1 MPKGTPSPPTSAGS
15 PPPAVVSASLVVL
28 QAELDDERAAH
39 RATEAALRDAEAA
52 RQTAEA
58 RAARLEAE
66 NAQSAEQI
74 SRLEHLN
81 KELRKALFGPRSEK
95 LGEDERQLSFEE
107 FWAAI
112 AEAGGQPEADDQEQD
127 EEAGGNRR
135 RRSPRGS
142 RSGVR
147 FGSHIDRR
155 EEVIEPDTIMCPCGC
170 GEMTKIGED
179 RSERLDYEPAK
190 FTVIETVRP
199 RYACNKC
206 KGGGVV
212 QASAPAS
219 LVEGGLPTEA
229 LLAHVLIAKYGDHL
243 PLYRQSQI
251 YERSGIEVHRATLA
265 TWVGQASF
273 HLRPVVDC
281 LTDEL
286 KKSNNLGLDETTI
299 RVLDP
304 GRGKTKT
311 GYMWT
316 LVRDER
322 HWSGADPP
330 GVVYRYAPG
339 RGGKYGAKLLGGFS
353 GTVQLDAYSGHNIL
367 ARADRRGGPVTRA
380 LCWSHARRKLK
391 EVYDSSTSP
400 IALAGLQ
407 RIAKLYAIEEKIRGE
422 PPATR
427 QAIRWEE
434 SAPIVNAFG
443 IWLDEQRSRVS
454 PRSRLGEKLAYI
466 ANQWDGLLEFLYDGR
481 VEIDSNLVENRIR
494 PLKTMESFCTPCS
507 SIWKHWDLFPAR
519 GSMWMSPPPVGH
531 GLGDILGMKVC
542 NLDLPRRSG
551 NDLPGGQLSHLDQ
564 TPDDM
569 TGDAEL
575 LRGFEHGAPNAV
587 LVGGEMGVNAVHAAD
602 RADPLGRPGLVLP
615 GAHAH
620 PVERCGDMVVGPPS
634 CHVPHDGQGL
644 IGGPASVLATPRL
657 LNP

>member
-1 MPKGTPSPPTSAGS
+1 MPKGTPSSPTGAGS
-15 PPPAVVSASLVVL
+15 PSPEVVSAALAAL
-28 QAELDDERAAH
+28 QVELAEERAAH
-39 RATEAALRDAEAA
+39 RATEAALCEAEQARSAAEAA

-66 NAQSAEQI
+66 TAQSAEQI

-81 KELRKALFGPRSEK
+81 KELRHALFGKKSEK
-95 LGEDERQLSFEE
+95 LSEDERQLSFEE

-112 AEAGGQPEADDQEQD
+112 AEAGGRPEADDREQD
-127 EEAGGNRR
+127 EEAGGKRR

-147 FGSHIDRR
+147 FGAQVDRR

-190 FTVIETVRP
+190 FTVVETVRP

-206 KGGGVV
+206 KRGGVV
-212 QASAPAS
+212 QSPAPAS

-229 LLAHVLIAKYGDHL
+229 LLAHVLISKYGDHC

-286 KKSNNLGLDETTI
+286 RQSDHLGLDETTI

-339 RGGKYGAKLLGGFS
+339 RGGKYGAALMEGFS
-353 GTVQLDAYSGHNIL
+353 GTVQLDGYSGHNTL
-367 ARADRRGGPVTRA
+367 ARPDRPGGPVTRA

-391 EVYDSSTSP
+391 EVHDSGASP
-400 IALAGLQ
+400 IALTGLK
-407 RIAKLYAIEEKIRGE
+407 RIAKLYAIEEKIRGK
-422 PPATR
+422 PPAER
-427 QAIRWEE
+427 RAIRWEE

-443 IWLDEQRSRVS
+443 VWLDEQRSRVS
-454 PRSRLGEKLAYI
+454 PRSRLGEKLTYI
-466 ANQWDGLLEFLYDGR
+466 ANQWNGLLEFLHNGR

-494 PLKTMESFCTPCS
+494 PLKLTA
-507 SIWKHWDLFPAR
+507 KNALFA
-519 GSMWMSPPPVGH
+519 
-531 GLGDILGMKVC
+531 
-542 NLDLPRRSG
+542 G
-551 NDLPGGQLSHLDQ
+551 NDEGAQAWARIASLIETCKMNGVEPYAWMKSTLEKIAKGHPQSAIH
-564 TPDDM
+564 
-569 TGDAEL
+569 EL
-575 LRGFEHGAPNAV
+575 LPWNFK
-587 LVGGEMGVNAVHAAD
+587 
-602 RADPLGRPGLVLP
+602 PG
-615 GAHAH
+615 
-620 PVERCGDMVVGPPS
+620 
-634 CHVPHDGQGL
+634 
-644 IGGPASVLATPRL
+644 T
-657 LNP
+657 